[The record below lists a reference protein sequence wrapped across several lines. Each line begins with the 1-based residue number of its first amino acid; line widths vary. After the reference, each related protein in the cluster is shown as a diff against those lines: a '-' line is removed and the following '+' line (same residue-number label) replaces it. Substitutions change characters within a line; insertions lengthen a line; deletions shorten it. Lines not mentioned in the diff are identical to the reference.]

1 MGGMPVEHAR
11 PAGVLGETSSLCKVC
26 LGHAPALVV
35 ERDGRVL
42 LEKRCPRHG
51 VQLELLEEDASW
63 YRRRLEFD
71 KPGTDSVR
79 QTAVRQ
85 GCPFDC
91 GLCPAHEQHT
101 CIGLVE
107 ITGACDL
114 ACPTCYASAGAGTPL
129 PLPQVERA
137 LDAFLAAEGGH
148 AEVLQLSGGEPTT
161 HPELEAILRAAR
173 ARPFRYLML
182 NTNGLR
188 LAHDRRLLDAL
199 AALGPGL
206 EVYLQLDGV
215 TPGAARAFRGREV
228 LEAKLAAIEQLA
240 VRGVPVTLVMTA
252 ATGVNDD
259 ELGRMVLFG
268 LRTAGVRGLNV
279 QPLAWF
285 GRQEG
290 EPGLDRLTLTGVL
303 RRIETQTGG
312 LLRRD
317 DFVPLPCDVERVAI
331 SYLVR
336 RGDEFAPVL
345 RDVDARRL
353 VPLIDNTLA
362 FDTGD
367 VLRKAVRGMVSGVGA
382 RTCCDFLRAFS
393 SLGPP
398 GLVLRSRRTQARFVT
413 ESTFRISVTSFL
425 DRFCFERR
433 AARRECVHVVTP
445 DGLRFPFSAYN
456 TLHRER
462 RRGATS

>member
-1 MGGMPVEHAR
+1 M
-11 PAGVLGETSSLCKVC
+11 LGQTSSLCKVC
-26 LGHAPALVV
+26 LGHAPAVVV
-35 ERDGRVL
+35 EREGRVL
-42 LEKRCPRHG
+42 LEKRCPAHG
-51 VQLELLEEDASW
+51 VQLELLEEDAAW

-79 QTAVRQ
+79 QTGVQR

-114 ACPTCYASAGAGTPL
+114 ACPTCYASAGAGGPL
-129 PLPQVERA
+129 PLSRVERA
-137 LDAFLAAEGGH
+137 MDAFLAAEGGR

-188 LAHDRRLLDAL
+188 LAHDQRLLDAL

-228 LEAKLAAIEQLA
+228 LETKLAAIEQLA

-252 ATGVNDD
+252 AAGVNDD
-259 ELGRMVLFG
+259 ELGRMILFG
-268 LRTAGVRGLNV
+268 LRTPGVRGLNV

-285 GRQEG
+285 GRQGG

-303 RRIETQTGG
+303 RRIEAQTGG

-331 SYLVR
+331 SYLAR

-367 VLRKAVRGMVSGVGA
+367 VLRKAVRGMVTGVGA
-382 RTCCDFLRAFS
+382 RACCDFVRTFAA
-393 SLGPP
+393 LGPP
-398 GLVLRSRRTQARFVT
+398 GLLLRSRRTQARYVT

-433 AARRECVHVVTP
+433 AAQRECVHVVTP

-456 TLHRER
+456 TLHRDR
-462 RRGATS
+462 RRGAAS

>member
-1 MGGMPVEHAR
+1 MGGASEAGAHA
-11 PAGVLGETSSLCKVC
+11 AEKLGESSSLCKVC
-26 LGHAPALVV
+26 LGQAPAFVL
-35 ERDGRVL
+35 EQDGRIL

-51 VQLELLEEDASW
+51 LQLELLEEDASW

-71 KPGTDSVR
+71 KPGTDSLR
-79 QTAVRQ
+79 QTAVGQ

-114 ACPTCYASAGAGTPL
+114 ACPTCYASAGGGAPL
-129 PLPQVERA
+129 PLSQVERA
-137 LDAFLAAEGGH
+137 MDAFLAAEGGH
-148 AEVLQLSGGEPTT
+148 AEILQISGGEPTT

-173 ARPFRYLML
+173 TRPFRYVML

-188 LAHDRRLLDAL
+188 LAHDERLLDAL
-199 AALGPGL
+199 AALGPGV

-215 TPGAARAFRGREV
+215 TPSAAGAFRGRDV
-228 LEAKLAAIEQLA
+228 LEIKLAAISQLA
-240 VRGVPVTLVMTA
+240 ARSVPVTLVMTA
-252 ATGVNDD
+252 AAGVNDD

-268 LRTAGVRGLNV
+268 LRTPGVRGLNV

-285 GRQEG
+285 GRQTG

-303 RRIETQTGG
+303 RRIEAQTGG

-331 SYLVR
+331 SYLAR

-345 RDVDARRL
+345 RDIDARRL

-367 VLRKAVRGMVSGVGA
+367 VIRKAVRGLVTGVGA
-382 RTCCDFLRAFS
+382 RACCDFLRTFS

-398 GLVLRSRRTQARFVT
+398 GLLLRSRRTQARFVT

-433 AARRECVHVVTP
+433 AAQRECVHVVTP

-456 TLHRER
+456 TIHRDR
-462 RRGATS
+462 RRGMA

>member
-1 MGGMPVEHAR
+1 VHAR
-11 PAGVLGETSSLCKVC
+11 AAEVLGDTVSLCKVC
-26 LGHAPALVV
+26 LGHAPAVIV
-35 ERDGRVL
+35 ERGGQVL
-42 LEKRCPRHG
+42 LEKRCPEHG
-51 VQLELLEEDASW
+51 AQLELLEEDASW

-71 KPGTDSVR
+71 KPGTDSLR
-79 QTAVRQ
+79 QTTVRQ
-85 GCPFDC
+85 GCPYDC

-114 ACPTCYASAGAGTPL
+114 ACPTCYASAGSGGPL
-129 PLPQVERA
+129 PVPQVERA
-137 LDAFLAAEGGH
+137 MDAFLAAEGGR
-148 AEVLQLSGGEPTT
+148 AEVLQVSGGEPTT
-161 HPELEAILRAAR
+161 HPEIERILQAAR
-173 ARPFRYLML
+173 TRPFRYLML

-188 LAHDRRLLDAL
+188 LARDERLLDAV
-199 AALGPGL
+199 AELGPGL

-215 TPGAARAFRGREV
+215 SADTGRALRGREV
-228 LEAKLAAIEQLA
+228 LETKLRAIEQLA
-240 VRGVPVTLVMTA
+240 TRNIPVTLVMTA

-259 ELGRMVLFG
+259 ELGRMILFG
-268 LRTAGVRGLNV
+268 LRTPGVRGLNI

-285 GRQEG
+285 GRQPG

-303 RRIETQTGG
+303 GRIEAQTGG

-367 VLRKAVRGMVSGVGA
+367 VVRKALRGLVTGVEA
-382 RTCCDFLRAFS
+382 RTCCNFLWTFA

-398 GLVLRSRRTQARFVT
+398 ALLLRSRRTQARFVT

-433 AARRECVHVVTP
+433 AAQRECVHVVTP

-456 TLHRER
+456 TLHRAR
-462 RRGATS
+462 RRDLA

>member
-1 MGGMPVEHAR
+1 MGGASETGAHA
-11 PAGVLGETSSLCKVC
+11 AEKLGESSSLCKIC
-26 LGHAPALVV
+26 LGHVPAVV
-35 ERDGRVL
+35 LEQDGRVL
-42 LEKRCPRHG
+42 LEKRCPQHG
-51 VQLELLEEDASW
+51 LQLELLEEDASW

-71 KPGTDSVR
+71 KPGTDSLR
-79 QTAVRQ
+79 QTAVRE

-114 ACPTCYASAGAGTPL
+114 ACPSCYASAGAGAPL
-129 PLPQVERA
+129 PLSQVERA
-137 LDAFLAAEGGH
+137 MDAFLAAEGGH
-148 AEVLQLSGGEPTT
+148 AEILQISGGEPTT
-161 HPELEAILRAAR
+161 HPELQAILRAAR
-173 ARPFRYLML
+173 SRPFRYVML

-188 LAHDRRLLDAL
+188 LAHDEQLLDAL
-199 AALGPGL
+199 AALGPGV

-228 LEAKLAAIEQLA
+228 LESKLAAISQLA
-240 VRGVPVTLVMTA
+240 ARSVPVTLVMTA

-268 LRTAGVRGLNV
+268 LRTPGVRGLNV

-285 GRQEG
+285 GRQPG

-303 RRIETQTGG
+303 RRIEAQTGG

-331 SYLVR
+331 SYLAR

-345 RDVDARRL
+345 RDIDARRL

-367 VLRKAVRGMVSGVGA
+367 VIRKAVRGLVTGVGA
-382 RTCCDFLRAFS
+382 RACCDFLRTFA

-398 GLVLRSRRTQARFVT
+398 GLLLRSRRTQARFVS

-433 AARRECVHVVTP
+433 AAQRECVHVVTP

-456 TLHRER
+456 TIHRDR
-462 RRGATS
+462 RRGMA

>member
-1 MGGMPVEHAR
+1 M
-11 PAGVLGETSSLCKVC
+11 LGESASLCKVC

-42 LEKRCPRHG
+42 LEKRCLEHG

-63 YRRRLEFD
+63 YRRRRDFD

-79 QTAVRQ
+79 QTTVRR

-101 CIGLVE
+101 CIGLIE
-107 ITGACDL
+107 ITDACDL
-114 ACPTCYASAGAGTPL
+114 ACPTCYASAGAGVPIPL
-129 PLPQVERA
+129 PEIERA
-137 LDAFLAAEGGH
+137 MDAYLAAEGGR

-161 HPELEAILRAAR
+161 HPEIEAILAAAR
-173 ARPFRYLML
+173 ARPFRYVML

-188 LAHDRRLLDAL
+188 LAHDEQLLDTL

-206 EVYLQLDGV
+206 EVYLQMDGV
-215 TPGAARAFRGREV
+215 TAQAAGALRGRDV
-228 LEAKLAAIEQLA
+228 LETKLAAIARLA
-240 VRGVPVTLVMTA
+240 SRSVPVTLVMTA
-252 ATGVNDD
+252 AAGINDH

-268 LRTAGVRGLNV
+268 LRTPGVRGLNI

-285 GRQEG
+285 GRQSG

-303 RRIETQTGG
+303 RRLEAQTGG

-345 RDVDARRL
+345 RGVDARRL

-367 VLRKAVRGMVSGVGA
+367 VVRKAVRGLVAGVGA
-382 RTCCDFLRAFS
+382 RTCCDFLRAFA

-398 GLVLRSRRTQARFVT
+398 GLLLRSRRTQARFVT
-413 ESTFRISVTSFL
+413 ESTFRISITSFL
-425 DRFCFERR
+425 DRFCFEGR
-433 AARRECVHVVTP
+433 AARRECVHVITP
-445 DGLRFPFSAYN
+445 DGFRFPFSAYN
-456 TLHRER
+456 TLHRDR
-462 RRGATS
+462 RRRLA